1 MGLGTVELVM
11 EIEDAFGIKIS
22 DERASEV
29 STVRDLA
36 RLVESCILEQRGP
49 RAPTTGVLTHIRW
62 LISIEFGISMSKV
75 LPESRLQEDLRLD

>member
-22 DERASEV
+22 DERACEV
-29 STVRDLA
+29 RTVGDLV

-49 RAPTTGVLTHIRW
+49 SAPTAGVLTHIRW
-62 LISIEFGISMSKV
+62 LISIEFGVSMSKV
-75 LPESRLQEDLRLD
+75 LPESRLQEDLQLD